1 MKYILLWDVD
11 KYDFLLKNIL
21 AVALKPKRRAIN
33 HTSRPLNSFTLFTQ
47 GEVEYTFDG
56 ETHRLPAGSLIYLP
70 KGSRHSFRWVSDK
83 VLFSH
88 INFEMYVGGEYTV
101 FSKTPLIIST
111 NCDPELQKL
120 FSDICNLYSS
130 REYCYTLRAKARLIE
145 FIYTLLKINRAK
157 LSSIPHKNPATA
169 CIEYINENY
178 SQKIT
183 TEELCRITSLSPT
196 HLRRVFK
203 NSTGST
209 IVDYVNQCRITKSLE
224 LLAHSEMSVMEISEA
239 VGFESQNYYT
249 RVFRK
254 LLNTTPNAYR
264 NNLI

>member
-1 MKYILLWDVD
+1 MKYISLWDVD

-33 HTSRPLNSFTLFTQ
+33 HTSRPLNSFTLFTE
-47 GEVEYTFDG
+47 GEVEYIFNDQ
-56 ETHRLPAGSLIYLP
+56 THHLSAPSLIYLP
-70 KGSRHSFRWVSDK
+70 KGSQHNFRWVSDK

-88 INFEMYVGGEYTV
+88 INFEMYIDGEYTV

-130 REYCYTLRAKARLIE
+130 RDYCYTLRAKARLIE
-145 FIYTLLKINRAK
+145 FIYRLLKIHRTK
-157 LSSIPHKNPATA
+157 LSSVPQKNPVTR

-178 SQKIT
+178 PEKIT
-183 TEELCRITSLSPT
+183 TKELCQITSLSPT

-224 LLAHSEMSVMEISEA
+224 LLTHSEMSVLEISEA

-254 LLNTTPNAYR
+254 LMNTTPNAYR
-264 NNLI
+264 NKLI